1 MGREGGNF
9 STHHPW
15 LTRGYNEGKC
25 PPHSHIPYWPLTTRS
40 PQMPSPFVLAGYA
53 GNCIV
58 GRFVVGPG
66 VGSRL
71 GLALAAVAL
80 EVS

>member
-1 MGREGGNF
+1 
-9 STHHPW
+9 
-15 LTRGYNEGKC
+15 
-25 PPHSHIPYWPLTTRS
+25 
-40 PQMPSPFVLAGYA
+40 MPSPFVLAGYA
-53 GNCIV
+53 GIV
-58 GRFVVGPG
+58 GRFVVGSG

>member
-1 MGREGGNF
+1 
-9 STHHPW
+9 
-15 LTRGYNEGKC
+15 
-25 PPHSHIPYWPLTTRS
+25 
-40 PQMPSPFVLAGYA
+40 MPSPFVLAGYA

-66 VGSRL
+66 IGPPLR
-71 GLALAAVAL
+71 LALAAVAL